1 MLTNNLNIEIFKTQ
15 YGKLPGMLNI
25 PKKCFIYNLC
35 ILLFQINSYVP
46 KTGVKNL
53 ILCFFIRVLQ
63 TVNG

>member
-46 KTGVKNL
+46 KTDVKNF
-53 ILCFFIRVLQ
+53 ILCFLLECYKL
-63 TVNG
+63 